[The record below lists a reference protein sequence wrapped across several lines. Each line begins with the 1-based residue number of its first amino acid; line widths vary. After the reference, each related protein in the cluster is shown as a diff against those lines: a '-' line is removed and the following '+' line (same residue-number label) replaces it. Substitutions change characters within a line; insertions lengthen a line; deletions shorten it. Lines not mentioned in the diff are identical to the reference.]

1 MAGLA
6 MTTLWLPY
14 LWVSLPRIWL
24 ASLVEAPAKE
34 TASA

>member
-24 ASLVEAPAKE
+24 ASLVEFPSKDPA
-34 TASA
+34 SG